1 MNMRSNPRLRTYAR
15 YAISSSWYT
24 SVRSAQPEETAPADE
39 AVAAAGAAETPS
51 GTKYFTESR

>member
-1 MNMRSNPRLRTYAR
+1 MNIRSYPRLRTYAR

-24 SVRSAQPEETAPADE
+24 SVRRAQPEEAAGE
-39 AVAAAGAAETPS
+39 EAAAGGAAGTPS